1 MAVPFSTIHRWDF
14 CRALYMS
21 HYNNKIVLS
30 ATDFFHDAPQLH
42 HFDNKIGLCDDCF
55 AERCI
60 CRTITTKFSLAM
72 IFVEKSKINT
82 HFLIDLHN
90 IRIL

>member
-42 HFDNKIGLCDDCF
+42 YFDNKIVFSYEFCKKI
-55 AERCI
+55 CI
-60 CRTITTKFSLAM
+60 F
-72 IFVEKSKINT
+72 
-82 HFLIDLHN
+82 
-90 IRIL
+90 